1 MMCNDDRNFL
11 LSNYYVLCIHLHGR
25 WSTRW
30 QQTATQ
36 KLDRLTQQRSYD
48 HDTLVKG
55 QKVDNKNI

>member
-1 MMCNDDRNFL
+1 MMCNDDRNFFYL
-11 LSNYYVLCIHLHGR
+11 IIMCIHLRGR

-55 QKVDNKNI
+55 QKVANKNI

>member
-1 MMCNDDRNFL
+1 MMIRI
-11 LSNYYVLCIHLHGR
+11 SYYLIIMCIHLRGR

-55 QKVDNKNI
+55 QKVADKNI